1 MNLISVQIL
10 QQHVDM
16 SKGPQFQFNTN
27 RELSEN
33 FGGKT
38 VKTIEVCEV
47 ASPDLSPVA
56 LRLRIHFT
64 DGSYLEVD
72 RKSTELPTVKRKVL
86 HLNLVWQSI
95 Q

>member
-1 MNLISVQIL
+1 MNLISVQFL
-10 QQHVDM
+10 HQVE
-16 SKGPQFQFNTN
+16 SPRGPQFQFNTN

-38 VKTIEVCEV
+38 VKTIEVSEV

-56 LRLRIHFT
+56 LRMRIHFT

-72 RKSTELPTVKRKVL
+72 RKSTELPVAKRKVL
-86 HLNLVWQSI
+86 HLNLVWQTKK
-95 Q
+95 

>member
-1 MNLISVQIL
+1 VNLISVQML
-10 QQHVDM
+10 QRHVDM
-16 SKGPQFQFNTN
+16 SKGPQFQFKTN
-27 RELSEN
+27 RELSED

-38 VKTIEVCEV
+38 VQTIEVCEV
-47 ASPDLSPVA
+47 ASPDLLPVP

-95 Q
+95 H

>member
-1 MNLISVQIL
+1 M
-10 QQHVDM
+10 QQVET

-27 RELSEN
+27 RELSDN

-38 VKTIEVCEV
+38 VRTIEVCEV

-56 LRLRIHFT
+56 LRMRIHFT

-72 RKSTELPTVKRKVL
+72 RKSTELPSVKRKVL